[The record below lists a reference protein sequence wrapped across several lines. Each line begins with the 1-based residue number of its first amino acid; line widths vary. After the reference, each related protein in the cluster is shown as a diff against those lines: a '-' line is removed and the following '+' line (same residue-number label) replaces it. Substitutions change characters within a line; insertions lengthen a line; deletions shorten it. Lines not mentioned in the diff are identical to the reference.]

1 MLLTHSPAWRPMLVI
16 GLGACLF
23 AGCAH
28 GRSARSYLPVGASAQ
43 YGAHTNDGVTWMLAR
58 PVHEAM
64 DDVGAVLREE
74 GYLID
79 AESSKEAE
87 LRTEPLAV
95 GGDTTL
101 VVRAQ
106 FLAVEL
112 PAPATSI
119 VLTATYSVPSRQ
131 IRNAPVLQRANTT
144 NSLYTRLR
152 AISSRSRRLEGR

>member
-1 MLLTHSPAWRPMLVI
+1 
-16 GLGACLF
+16 
-23 AGCAH
+23 
-28 GRSARSYLPVGASAQ
+28 
-43 YGAHTNDGVTWMLAR
+43 MLAR